1 MAKSKIQSKI
11 GENIRLARQ
20 KMELTQNDVAKKADV
35 SVNYYAR
42 IERGEVNPSIETIN
56 AILADL
62 KVKSSDILPF

>member
-20 KMELTQNDVAKKADV
+20 KMKLTQNVVAKKAGV

-42 IERGEVNPSIETIN
+42 IERGEVNSSIETIN
-56 AILADL
+56 AILAVL
-62 KVKSSDILPF
+62 NVKSSDILPF

>member
-20 KMELTQNDVAKKADV
+20 KMKLTQTVVAKKANV

-42 IERGEVNPSIETIN
+42 IERGEVNSSIETIN
-56 AILADL
+56 AILAVL
-62 KVKSSDILPF
+62 NVKSSDILPF